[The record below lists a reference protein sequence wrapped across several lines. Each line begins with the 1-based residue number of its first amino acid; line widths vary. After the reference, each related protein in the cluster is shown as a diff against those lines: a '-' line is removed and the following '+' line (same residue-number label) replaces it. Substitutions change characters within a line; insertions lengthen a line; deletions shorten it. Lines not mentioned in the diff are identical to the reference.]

1 MATKT
6 EFKVRL
12 ENVEL
17 SKAAI
22 TALEKEINAV
32 VARHLAKGAQKG
44 VWGSKLQLDPEWRG
58 KWLRKFASME
68 ELLRNKTYK
77 QENFAKQL

>member
-12 ENVEL
+12 DNIEL
-17 SKAAI
+17 SKAAT

-32 VARHLAKGAQKG
+32 VTRHIAKVGQKSII
-44 VWGSKLQLDPEWRG
+44 GSKLKIDPEWLG
-58 KWLRKFASME
+58 IWLKKFATPE
-68 ELLRNKTYK
+68 ELLKNKETFK
-77 QENFAKQL
+77 AQKF

>member
-17 SKAAI
+17 SKAAT
-22 TALEKEINAV
+22 TALQKEINSV
-32 VARHLAKGAQKG
+32 VAKHIAKGAAKG
-44 VWGSKLQLDPEWRG
+44 IYGSKLQLDPEWLG
-58 KWLRKFASME
+58 IWLRKFATAE
-68 ELLRNKTYK
+68 ELLKNKNYK
-77 QENFAKQL
+77 KF

>member
-17 SKAAI
+17 SKTAT
-22 TALEKEINAV
+22 TALEKEINSV
-32 VARHLAKGAQKG
+32 VARHLVKAGAQKSG
-44 VWGSKLQLDPEWRG
+44 VWGNKLKIDPEWLG
-58 KWLRKFASME
+58 IWLRKFKTPE
-68 ELLRNKTYK
+68 ELLRNKAFK
-77 QENFAKQL
+77 PQKF

>member
-17 SKAAI
+17 SKAAT
-22 TALEKEINAV
+22 TALEKEINSV
-32 VARHLAKGAQKG
+32 VARHLVKAGAQKSVFG
-44 VWGSKLQLDPEWRG
+44 NKLKIDPEWLG
-58 KWLRKFASME
+58 IWLRKFNSIE
-68 ELLRNKTYK
+68 ELKRNVAFK
-77 QENFAKQL
+77 QQKF